1 MGLVEARVG
10 LCARGLEGRRDWI
23 VTTSVNGMVAGVY
36 GIRPSSEQIR
46 VLELKI
52 RFPLRRSECKSC
64 RSDHEL

>member
-23 VTTSVNGMVAGVY
+23 VTAS
-36 GIRPSSEQIR
+36 IRPSSEQIR

-64 RSDHEL
+64 RSGHEL